1 MQHDLNNIL
10 KIGALPDLRIISLS
24 DLVFHEEPEPNRYAT
39 LLERLRVEGQLKN
52 PPIVARVDGHDKFIL
67 LDGTNRVSALLKW
80 GFEHVV
86 VQVVDFADPLLSLQT
101 WHHAVEGV
109 EREKFIGRI
118 EPIAGIEIET
128 VKVDPAAIQ
137 DRIEFPKD
145 ADTLCFLTFRDG
157 KMLEVRGAVSLV
169 DRAGFYRTITEI
181 YLASGKYDRVSYT
194 NLDYIKNHYTNF
206 SALVSFMP
214 FSPDSLLGLI
224 KQEIRLPAGIVRIF
238 LPKRALGLNIA
249 LDFLR
254 SVSTVEEKNRRLEK
268 MIMAKVKEKSIRFY
282 AEPTFVFD
290 Q

>member
-24 DLVFHEEPEPNRYAT
+24 DLVLHEEPEPNRFAT

-52 PPIVARVDGHDKFIL
+52 PPIVARADGHDKFVL
-67 LDGTNRVSALLKW
+67 LDGTNRVSALQKW
-80 GFEHVV
+80 GFEHIV
-86 VQVVDFADPLLSLQT
+86 VQVVAFADPLLSLQT

-109 EREKFIGRI
+109 KRETFIEQI
-118 EPIAGIEIET
+118 ESITGIEIET
-128 VKVDPAAIQ
+128 VRVDPAAIQ
-137 DRIEFPKD
+137 DHVEFPKD
-145 ADTLCFLTFRDG
+145 ANTLCFLTFRDG
-157 KMLEVRGAVSLV
+157 GMLEIRGALSLV
-169 DRAGFYRTITEI
+169 DRAGFYRTITDV
-181 YLASGKYDRVSYT
+181 YLAGGKYDRVSYT
-194 NLDYIKNHYTNF
+194 NLDYLKNHYPDF

-214 FSPDSLLGLI
+214 FSPDNVLSLI
-224 KQEIRLPAGIVRIF
+224 EHEIRLPGGIVRIF

-254 SVSTVEEKNRRLEK
+254 SVSTVEEKNRRLAK
-268 MIMAKVKEKSIRFY
+268 MIMEKVKDKSIRFY